1 MLSVRQEYE
10 SQERNTLCSL
20 GVPSAESAGRL
31 TYEEPCQVRTCFQRD
46 VDRITYCKA
55 FRRLM
60 HKTQVFLQP
69 EGDHYRTRLTHTLE
83 VSRIAR
89 TISRALRLNEDL
101 TEAIA
106 LGHDLG
112 HTPFGHEGERTLA
125 DIYSL
130 GFVHAEQSLRVVD
143 RIEKSGQGLNLSY
156 ETRMGILHH
165 TVGADDDTLEARVV
179 RISDRV
185 AYINHDADDAVRAG
199 ILSEAHLPS
208 CVLETLGDRKSLRI
222 DTIVRDIIHES
233 HGNNDIKMSQS
244 VSRAVNE
251 FRGFMFEKVYQNSV
265 AKREE
270 TKVYGILSRIFDYY
284 TINPQKL
291 PSDYLAL
298 VEQDGLERVVCDY
311 VSGMTD
317 KYAIY
322 KYGELF
328 IPEVWQVR

>member
-1 MLSVRQEYE
+1 MLSARQEYE
-10 SQERNTLCSL
+10 AQERKIIGPH
-20 GVPSAESAGRL
+20 GVLAQNSAGRL
-31 TYEEPCQVRTCFQRD
+31 MPEELCQVRTCFQRD

-55 FRRLM
+55 FRRLK

-112 HTPFGHEGERTLA
+112 HTPFGHEGERALA
-125 DIYSL
+125 EIYSG
-130 GFVHAEQSLRVVD
+130 GFIHAEQSLRVVD
-143 RIEKSGQGLNLSY
+143 RLEKGGRGLNLSY
-156 ETRMGILHH
+156 ETRMGILSH
-165 TVGADDDTLEARVV
+165 TSGSPNDAFESRVV
-179 RISDRV
+179 HISDRI
-185 AYINHDADDAVRAG
+185 AYINHDAEDAIRAG
-199 ILSEAHLPS
+199 ILSEDDLPS
-208 CVLETLGDRKSLRI
+208 CVQRELGGRKSIRI
-222 DTIVRDIIHES
+222 GTLVRDIISES
-233 HGNNDIKMSQS
+233 MGREDIVFSKTIGS
-244 VSRAVNE
+244 AAEE
-251 FRGFMFEKVYQNSV
+251 FRSFMFERVYRNPV

-270 TKVYGILSRIFDYY
+270 TKVYGIINGIFDYY
-284 TINPQKL
+284 IKNPEKL
-291 PSDYLAL
+291 PEDYLAL
-298 VEQDGLERVVCDY
+298 IEEDGLERVVCDY

-328 IPEVWQVR
+328 IPEAWLVR

>member
-1 MLSVRQEYE
+1 MLSPRQEYE
-10 SQERNTLCSL
+10 DEEYRIVGPR
-20 GVPSAESAGRL
+20 GVLAKNSAGRL
-31 TYEEPCQVRTCFQRD
+31 AQEEPCHIRTCFQRD

-55 FRRLM
+55 FRRLK

-89 TISRALRLNEDL
+89 TISRSLRLNEDL

-112 HTPFGHEGERTLA
+112 HTPFGHEGERALA
-125 DIYSL
+125 AIYSG

-143 RIEKSGQGLNLSY
+143 RLEKGGKGLNLSY

-165 TVGADDDTLEARVV
+165 TIGTADDTLEAGVV
-179 RISDRV
+179 RISDRI
-185 AYINHDADDAVRAG
+185 AYINHDADDAIRAG
-199 ILSEAHLPS
+199 ILSEAALPAS
-208 CVLETLGDRKSLRI
+208 VRRNLGERKSVRI
-222 DTIVRDIIHES
+222 DTLVRDVITAS
-233 HGNNDIKMSQS
+233 TGKDDIVCSEAIG
-244 VSRAVNE
+244 RAADE
-251 FRGFMFEKVYQNSV
+251 FRSFMFEMVYRNPV

-270 TKVYGILSRIFDYY
+270 TKVFGIISSIFDYY
-284 TINPQKL
+284 IKNPDKL
-291 PSDYLAL
+291 PEDYLNL
-298 VEQDGLERVVCDY
+298 IESDGLERVVCDY

-317 KYAIY
+317 KYAMY

-328 IPEVWQVR
+328 IPEAWRVR